1 MSPNALSSP
10 QSPEITATNTLIVTN
25 LDRPVFLPEN
35 FVELKANFEQYGS
48 IHKFIPIKS
57 FNRMLVIYFQTS
69 DAETAKAYSDR
80 MIFMDKVVRVY
91 YGLHTPV
98 IDETDSFKHLNIPK
112 LEKNWLISPPGSPP
126 FGWTPTHETGP
137 NEKTLADDLTHTLV
151 NICLNNNSNSNG
163 VDIIYEDEIE
173 NFSLDNDH
181 NNDDNN
187 SEKSLQFMP
196 PPSTTTTTTSKIPIL
211 KIISNDLGADDNHK
225 DDVPMIFIQDWDDSS
240 SLSTAT
246 SNNKIK
252 NFNYLQTKA
261 QLHPNMMFSSST
273 SSPSSSIMP
282 TPRPPIIY

>member
-1 MSPNALSSP
+1 MSPSALSSP
-10 QSPEITATNTLIVTN
+10 HSSEITATNTLIVTN

-69 DAETAKAYSDR
+69 DAKTAKAYSDR

-91 YGLHTPV
+91 YGQHTPV

-151 NICLNNNSNSNG
+151 NICLNNSNSNG
-163 VDIIYEDEIE
+163 VDIIYEDKIE
-173 NFSLDNDH
+173 DFSLDNGH
-181 NNDDNN
+181 NSDDNN
-187 SEKSLQFMP
+187 NEKSLQFMP
-196 PPSTTTTTTSKIPIL
+196 PPSTTTTTSKIPIL
-211 KIISNDLGADDNHK
+211 KIISNDLGADDNHR
-225 DDVPMIFIQDWDDSS
+225 DDDHTYF
-240 SLSTAT
+240 T
-246 SNNKIK
+246 
-252 NFNYLQTKA
+252 
-261 QLHPNMMFSSST
+261 
-273 SSPSSSIMP
+273 
-282 TPRPPIIY
+282 